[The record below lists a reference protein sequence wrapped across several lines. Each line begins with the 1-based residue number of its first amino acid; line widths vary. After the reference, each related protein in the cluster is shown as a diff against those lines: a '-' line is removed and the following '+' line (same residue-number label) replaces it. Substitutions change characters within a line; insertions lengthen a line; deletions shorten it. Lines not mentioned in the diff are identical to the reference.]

1 VKAEVDE
8 EEPVGGAAVRNRAD
22 GEPNRGRLGFRVAAS
37 AGEFVHSGSRET
49 TEERGM
55 ERNRRAATADSAGI
69 GRDGSRRRLDRRR
82 GTNKGKVMFVP
93 VRVVRETMSERERL
107 GCV

>member
-1 VKAEVDE
+1 
-8 EEPVGGAAVRNRAD
+8 
-22 GEPNRGRLGFRVAAS
+22 
-37 AGEFVHSGSRET
+37 
-49 TEERGM
+49 M
-55 ERNRRAATADSAGI
+55 ERNRRAATADSAGN